1 MGCASST
8 AVETRQEIKCD
19 CFGLRRRRFPYPVLF
34 FSFISCS
41 FSLQYHTDPHT
52 GQESKKKRLGGA
64 YPGQRRPQHQPYTPP
79 EEAFAGGNNTAT
91 QHFVAHGV
99 TLPDG
104 VKAGDTIHVQ
114 SPSGKTNAIVIP
126 SGFGP
131 GSTFTVEFANE
142 TSASKPGA
150 SYGNNNDDDKNN
162 YQQYHNSNNNN
173 GNGMNPPPDQGP
185 DDGFATGF
193 NNPHWQPSA
202 TAVQEPEVH
211 VSSYSSSGDGH
222 YPSAT
227 ATPVYTPQYSSPP
240 SYPSGR

>member
-8 AVETRQEIKCD
+8 A
-19 CFGLRRRRFPYPVLF
+19 
-34 FSFISCS
+34 
-41 FSLQYHTDPHT
+41 YHTDPHT

-91 QHFVAHGV
+91 QHFVAHGGGNALTLANPDGSAIPPASGGPAKEYIQV

-162 YQQYHNSNNNN
+162 YQQYNNSSNNN